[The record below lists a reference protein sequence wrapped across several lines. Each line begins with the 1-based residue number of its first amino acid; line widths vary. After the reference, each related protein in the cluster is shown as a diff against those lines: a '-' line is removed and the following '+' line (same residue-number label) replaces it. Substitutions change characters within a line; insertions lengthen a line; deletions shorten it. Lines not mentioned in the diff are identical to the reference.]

1 VLAVVFQKCT
11 FLTEKGAKRLATG
24 AELIGKISGGFDRFI
39 TIMAWIAGALIVFC
53 MVSIVVDVMMRYI
66 FGKPMIWVYYIAE
79 YILLYS
85 TFLAAP
91 YVLRQNRHVR
101 VDIVVRM
108 LSERHRIY
116 ISIFTGI
123 LGLFYCA
130 VLGYYTWIDTYEAF
144 LMKSTFSTSLEMYQ
158 YPIKIVMPF
167 GCLLLSIEFIRKI
180 ILSVL
185 TATGKNISSE

>member
-1 VLAVVFQKCT
+1 M
-11 FLTEKGAKRLATG
+11 ATG
-24 AELIGKISGGFDRFI
+24 LELIGKISGGFDRFI

-53 MVSIVVDVMMRYI
+53 MASIVVDVMMRYI
-66 FGKPMIWVYYIAE
+66 FGKPMIWVYYVAE

-85 TFLAAP
+85 TFLAAA
-91 YVLRQNRHVR
+91 YVLKQNRHVR

-108 LSERHRIY
+108 LSERQRIY
-116 ISIFTGI
+116 LSIFTGI

-158 YPIKIVMPF
+158 YPIKMVMPF
-167 GCLLLSIEFIRKI
+167 GCLLLCIEFIRKI

-185 TATGKNISSE
+185 TAAGKNVSSE